1 MGGVVNGAAGGGTL
15 VSFPALLAVGL
26 PSLRANMTS
35 TVGIW
40 PGYVGGSAGFRSEV
54 SAQRRRVAELS
65 APALAGAVVGSVL
78 LLVTPQ
84 HEFAVIVPYLVL
96 AACALFAVQPFVAR
110 AVRQHA
116 AAGGEAGLLRRAAAH
131 SGTFASSIYG
141 GYFGAGLGVV
151 LLAVLGVTL
160 PDDLVRTN
168 GLRAV
173 LSLVVNTAAA
183 LVFIAHGEIAW
194 ADAGILALTSLVGGY
209 AGARVAR
216 RLPAVAFRILVLALG
231 LTTAIRLLVG

>member
-1 MGGVVNGAAGGGTL
+1 

-26 PSLRANMTS
+26 PAIRANMTS

-40 PGYVGGSAGFRSEV
+40 PGYVGSSAGFRPEV
-54 SAQRRRVAELS
+54 AAQRGRVAEL
-65 APALAGAVVGSVL
+65 ALPALAGAVAGSIL
-78 LLVTPQ
+78 LFVTPR
-84 HEFAVIVPYLVL
+84 HEFAVVVPYLVL
-96 AACALFAVQPFVAR
+96 AACALFAVQPIVNR
-110 AVRQHA
+110 AVRAHSTE
-116 AAGGEAGLLRRAAAH
+116 GGRLSLLRRAAAH
-131 SGTFASSIYG
+131 TGTLVGSVYG

-151 LLAVLGVTL
+151 LLALLGLTL

-183 LVFIAHGEIAW
+183 LIFIIHGDIAW

-209 AGARVAR
+209 VGARVAR
-216 RLPAVAFRILVLALG
+216 RLPSVVFRVLVLSLG
-231 LTTAIRLLVG
+231 LATAIRLLVG